1 MGLPTHGARITGVLL
16 CGALVTVVG
25 CGALGPPLAAIDD
38 NVAGEPACLDLWSL
52 VHAATG
58 ALFAAEL
65 GDDSCGPTLAALTGF
80 EIVEPY
86 IWPNWNESEL
96 NQDCDIVVGMAGW
109 LVQSAAD

>member
-1 MGLPTHGARITGVLL
+1 MGLPTHGARITGGLL
-16 CGALVTVVG
+16 CGVLVTAVG
-25 CGALGPPLAAIDD
+25 CGSLGPPLVAVDD

-80 EIVEPY
+80 EIIEPY

-96 NQDCDIVVGMAGW
+96 NQECDIVVGMTGW
-109 LVQSAAD
+109 LAQSTAD